1 MRRTG
6 LRRLAGAAG
15 ASLLTL
21 AWGASAQAATAPV
34 LQLPQIRGGIATP
47 LEILLALTALSF
59 APAVLVLLTSFT
71 RIVIVLSFLRT
82 ALGTPTIPPNQV
94 VIGLA
99 FFLTVLVMA
108 PTFQRIDQT
117 AIAPFLAGHLS
128 QSEVLARGM
137 APLRGF
143 MLRQVDAQDVA
154 TMMNLAHLPQPSRPA
169 AIPTYVLIPAFVVH
183 ELKVAFEMAFL
194 LFLPFLLID
203 LVVSSTLM
211 SMGMLMLPPT
221 LVSLPFKILLFLL
234 VGGWDLVVRSLVL
247 SFH

>member
-1 MRRTG
+1 MRRG
-6 LRRLAGAAG
+6 GQAVLFGAFLALLLPAGAWA
-15 ASLLTL
+15 ASP
-21 AWGASAQAATAPV
+21 PV
-34 LQLPQIRGGIATP
+34 VNLPQVASGIATP

-71 RIVIVLSFLRT
+71 RIVVVLSFLRT
-82 ALGTPTIPPNQV
+82 AMGTPTIPPNQV

-99 FFLTVLVMA
+99 FFLTILVMA
-108 PTFQRIDQT
+108 PTFQAIDRQ
-117 AIAPFLAGHLS
+117 AITPFTQGKI
-128 QSEVLARGM
+128 SEAVLFQRGM
-137 APLRGF
+137 EPLRAF

-154 TMMNLAHLPQPSRPA
+154 TMMNLAHLPQPRRA
-169 AIPTYVLIPAFVVH
+169 RDIPTYVLIPAFVVH
-183 ELKVAFEMAFL
+183 ELKAAFEMAFL

-221 LVSLPFKILLFLL
+221 LVSLPFKILLFVL

-247 SFH
+247 SFR